1 MVWKIFKRDLRRI
14 LRNFVALVV
23 IIGVCFIPALYA
35 WFNIYANIDPYNNT
49 KNIRV
54 AVVNADQGAYSKV
67 TGPLELGNQVQRQL
81 RKNHQL
87 GWRFVSA
94 ENAREGVAN
103 GEYYAAIVIP
113 EGFSRSI
120 ISVLSGKIK
129 RPRIE
134 YYCNEKKNAISPKVT
149 DSGATALQTRIN
161 ETFVKVVSGV
171 VSDTIDRTGGSLAGR
186 MEQSRRRIDRKL
198 QHSSEELGKY
208 DAVLTRFRRTS
219 GKARETL
226 RAFGGALDQLDQSAE
241 AGRKT
246 LDDTDRALKNARTS
260 TAFYTKQLNRSL
272 DSLYTSL
279 ETLRSDTAR
288 AAAGLST
295 PYDRVSGQ
303 LQQAVTELTVIVSLN
318 SRLIED
324 MQELNRLIPG
334 SPASDTLD
342 KLTAENRKAQEL
354 LRSLTAAGDR
364 IDHAQ
369 TGAKQFGE
377 EMNRLMDGNALLLQQ
392 ARRRWFG
399 QGLPLVEQT
408 LDSYGVLSA
417 SLRGVLNGVPAETAR
432 VRTLL
437 RGMSRALDDADRS
450 LQGTSRTIR
459 RTKNTLDAA
468 RADLNTIAG
477 SGAYRNLL
485 SRSKGSTEKLS
496 EFLASPI
503 QLKTETTY
511 PVRNY
516 GSAMMPFYT
525 NLALWVSGIILAA
538 ILKLRVD
545 ADDEI
550 PEFTGTQ
557 AYFGRGLLFV
567 LLGQIQA
574 LIILTGDLLLPGIQ
588 CQHPGMFILA
598 GMASSFVYINLIYAL
613 TLTFNHLG
621 RAIVV
626 FLVILQIPGSS
637 GTYPI
642 EMLPRFFRILHPML
656 PFTYSINAM
665 RETIAGYYGHHYGKN
680 LGILM
685 IFLGV
690 ALLLGLVIQPLIMN
704 MNNMFDDRLSQTGL
718 MMSERENDVRPKANL
733 SHILWVLT
741 EEKATRDVVM
751 ERAVSFE
758 KKYPRR
764 IRYGF
769 LLYILLPLF
778 FLVLAFRIEAKL
790 LFLILW
796 VTSIVV
802 ISICLIALEY
812 IHETVQQRLGIR
824 DTPQEELVERIR
836 ELMRDRRHR
845 RREKKEP
852 AETDEGGDRQ

>member
-246 LDDTDRALKNARTS
+246 LDDTDRALQNARTS

-408 LDSYGVLSA
+408 LDS
-417 SLRGVLNGVPAETAR
+417 
-432 VRTLL
+432 
-437 RGMSRALDDADRS
+437 
-450 LQGTSRTIR
+450 
-459 RTKNTLDAA
+459 
-468 RADLNTIAG
+468 
-477 SGAYRNLL
+477 
-485 SRSKGSTEKLS
+485 
-496 EFLASPI
+496 
-503 QLKTETTY
+503 
-511 PVRNY
+511 
-516 GSAMMPFYT
+516 
-525 NLALWVSGIILAA
+525 
-538 ILKLRVD
+538 
-545 ADDEI
+545 
-550 PEFTGTQ
+550 
-557 AYFGRGLLFV
+557 
-567 LLGQIQA
+567 
-574 LIILTGDLLLPGIQ
+574 
-588 CQHPGMFILA
+588 
-598 GMASSFVYINLIYAL
+598 
-613 TLTFNHLG
+613 
-621 RAIVV
+621 
-626 FLVILQIPGSS
+626 
-637 GTYPI
+637 
-642 EMLPRFFRILHPML
+642 
-656 PFTYSINAM
+656 
-665 RETIAGYYGHHYGKN
+665 
-680 LGILM
+680 
-685 IFLGV
+685 
-690 ALLLGLVIQPLIMN
+690 
-704 MNNMFDDRLSQTGL
+704 
-718 MMSERENDVRPKANL
+718 
-733 SHILWVLT
+733 
-741 EEKATRDVVM
+741 
-751 ERAVSFE
+751 
-758 KKYPRR
+758 
-764 IRYGF
+764 
-769 LLYILLPLF
+769 
-778 FLVLAFRIEAKL
+778 
-790 LFLILW
+790 
-796 VTSIVV
+796 
-802 ISICLIALEY
+802 
-812 IHETVQQRLGIR
+812 
-824 DTPQEELVERIR
+824 
-836 ELMRDRRHR
+836 
-845 RREKKEP
+845 
-852 AETDEGGDRQ
+852 